1 MTKEDC
7 DIRIAVFIGSVRPG
21 NMTAKASALVVDE
34 INKHKDAAVDVVDPA
49 EIDLAL
55 PGTAKDSSVMR

>member
-7 DIRIAVFIGSVRPG
+7 DFRIAVFIGSVRPG

-34 INKHKDAAVDVVDPA
+34 INKHKDTAV
-49 EIDLAL
+49 
-55 PGTAKDSSVMR
+55 

>member
-34 INKHKDAAVDVVDPA
+34 INKHKDTAV
-49 EIDLAL
+49 
-55 PGTAKDSSVMR
+55 